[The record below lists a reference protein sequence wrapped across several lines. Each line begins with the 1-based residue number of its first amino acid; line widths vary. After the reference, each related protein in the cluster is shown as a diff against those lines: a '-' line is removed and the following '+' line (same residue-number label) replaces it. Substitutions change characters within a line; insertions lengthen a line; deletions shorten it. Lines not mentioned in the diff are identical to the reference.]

1 MELMK
6 QKWLLAVCVIAGITL
21 YALTNEWI
29 IIRNPLH
36 LLNNK
41 SDFPLASITK
51 KRVTLWYWHNDA
63 WHHEQTD
70 IIWSNESQQNLN
82 HLLTSW
88 LTMVDEE
95 HIVDKK
101 ISLQSTLV
109 APSTSDV
116 YFSFDRSPFNQEDST
131 YTKLML
137 IEGILKTIAGNDI
150 KINRVHFLV
159 HHAPLIDQHL
169 DFSAGWPLK
178 GFIEK

>member
-6 QKWLLAVCVIAGITL
+6 KKWLLAACIIAGIAL
-21 YALTNEWI
+21 YAFIHEWI

-70 IIWSNESQQNLN
+70 LIWSNEIQHNLN
-82 HLLTSW
+82 YLITSW
-88 LTMVDEE
+88 LTMIDEE
-95 HIVDKK
+95 HIIDKK
-101 ISLQSTLV
+101 IALQSVLV
-109 APSTSDV
+109 TSSTSDV

-131 YTKLML
+131 HAKLML
-137 IEGILKTIAGNDI
+137 IEGILKTIASNEI
-150 KINRVHFLV
+150 KVNRVHFLV
-159 HHAPLIDQHL
+159 HHAPLIDPHL
-169 DFSAGWPLK
+169 DFSVGWPIQ